1 MRLKTGSGDV
11 HFNPHLISHVH
22 LNSDRT
28 LLTVHFINGTHSGF
42 AAETEEDRGFTAAF
56 LEQLTAEQS
65 GFVAVGNE
73 VLNLKSALWVA
84 IPDEGPIQIRSGD
97 SRTRSIDEQERER
110 IAKLLAE

>member
-1 MRLKTGSGDV
+1 MKLKTTSGDIY
-11 HFNPHLISHVH
+11 FNPHLISHVH

-28 LLTVHFINGTHSGF
+28 LLTVHFTNGTHSGF
-42 AAETEEDRGFTAAF
+42 SAETEEDRLFTATF

-73 VLNLKSALWVA
+73 VLNLQAALWVT

-97 SRTRSIDEQERER
+97 SRNWSIDEQQRER
-110 IAKLLAE
+110 IGKLLAD